1 MFRKILSLRHKAL
14 SFIRIEVRSRDS
26 TFFWWD
32 PWTPFGILREFLG
45 SETSLGIPSSE
56 TLADLSSGNGW
67 TFPNTENQVLLLSY
81 ITTLH
86 LTTGSDQAV
95 WSVNGPK
102 CKNFCTKHVFNAIR
116 RSMPQKHR
124 FLWCGI
130 RLQFLGIQPLLVVW
144 RSMPRRFHL
153 PSVPLVWADILLWLP
168 NAHSDSMVKLAILQV
183 WQAAIYELWK
193 ERNRWL
199 HDSLTLP
206 HVHIMRYISA
216 TLRDKCS
223 ALLSLGHPLGP
234 RLAQFCFDPP

>member
-1 MFRKILSLRHKAL
+1 MIALSLWNVDLDPICLLRGEGDESCNHL
-14 SFIRIEVRSRDS
+14 FFECSFY
-26 TFFWWD
+26 
-32 PWTPFGILREFLG
+32 
-45 SETSLGIPSSE
+45 
-56 TLADLSSGNGW
+56 A
-67 TFPNTENQVLLLSY
+67 
-81 ITTLH
+81 
-86 LTTGSDQAV
+86 
-95 WSVNGPK
+95 
-102 CKNFCTKHVFNAIR
+102 
-116 RSMPQKHR
+116 
-124 FLWCGI
+124 
-130 RLQFLGIQPLLVVW
+130 VVW

-153 PSVPLVWADILLWLP
+153 PSVPLVWADFLLWLP